1 MSTERNGCK
10 LKKKNCLL
18 HHKHGYLH
26 TNMLKVRINHNS
38 KPPCFCFVLNNL
50 IKAKLYHRLQY
61 MLQCYKVTTH
71 CYNETTLS
79 VALVYFVMF
88 HGGAYVVE
96 LRHLVL
102 VSGQRELVAA

>member
-1 MSTERNGCK
+1 
-10 LKKKNCLL
+10 
-18 HHKHGYLH
+18 
-26 TNMLKVRINHNS
+26 MLKVRINHNS